1 MCTYSCNSILS
12 LISGNEVDQAATL
25 RNGVVIS
32 QYLAVDDR
40 AVLLVLLEEIVV
52 ADLCWKVA
60 NEDARSLIERS
71 LRLVIAASQARGDGV
86 RVNDGSRI
94 THCFQNQ
101 SEQVRFLFSELS
113 KALDVG
119 SEIHARRE
127 LTSLVVRET
136 NVGLGGP
143 VDCEQDDL
151 RRCDGKFAQRF
162 GKALLG
168 GALGQSYEGQ
178 LILVLTSRPWTHTR
192 RHRGVCLCC
201 GGLGALSALFLL
213 LLLHCISNSTTLI
226 FQITNEHPI
235 APDLI
240 KFNIP

>member
-113 KALDVG
+113 KA
-119 SEIHARRE
+119 
-127 LTSLVVRET
+127 
-136 NVGLGGP
+136 
-143 VDCEQDDL
+143 
-151 RRCDGKFAQRF
+151 
-162 GKALLG
+162 
-168 GALGQSYEGQ
+168 
-178 LILVLTSRPWTHTR
+178 
-192 RHRGVCLCC
+192 
-201 GGLGALSALFLL
+201 
-213 LLLHCISNSTTLI
+213 
-226 FQITNEHPI
+226 
-235 APDLI
+235 
-240 KFNIP
+240 